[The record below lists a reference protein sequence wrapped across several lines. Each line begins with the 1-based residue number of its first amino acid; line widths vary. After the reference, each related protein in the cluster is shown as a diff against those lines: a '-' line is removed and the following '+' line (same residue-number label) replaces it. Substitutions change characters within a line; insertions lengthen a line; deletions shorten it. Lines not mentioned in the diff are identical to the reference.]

1 MEPVGTI
8 LFLLL
13 AVVMSG
19 KIARLTRHASAFPSA
34 VQWHI
39 FPAYLT
45 VRMAVLMSSASVCG
59 CSAAAKCPPAGMGVH
74 R

>member
-39 FPAYLT
+39 FRPTLP
-45 VRMAVLMSSASVCG
+45 SAWPS
-59 CSAAAKCPPAGMGVH
+59 
-74 R
+74 